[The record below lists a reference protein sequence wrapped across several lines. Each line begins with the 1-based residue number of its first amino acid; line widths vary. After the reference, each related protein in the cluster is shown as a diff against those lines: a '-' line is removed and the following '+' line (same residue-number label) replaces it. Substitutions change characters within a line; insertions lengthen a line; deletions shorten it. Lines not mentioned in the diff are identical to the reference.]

1 MTRRTSCHREDIG
14 KPMTRKG
21 IIINKNAHKA
31 YTYIDHVDPYEYDE
45 FVKQH
50 VHCNLLQS
58 SKWGEVKS
66 NWEHRL
72 TGLRDEQNKLIAA
85 SLALIRRI
93 KSGHT
98 LWYIPRGPIMDYR
111 QRETVAFYMTELRNQ
126 AHADRCVFL
135 KIDPPVVAH
144 AAPIAT
150 FEDVVDPEA
159 LDAKALLESI
169 GFQHQG
175 FTKGLYDTIQPRYQ
189 AVTFDDGR
197 LIEDRLTSRRRRAI
211 KNAEK
216 RMLEVHRGNTDDLDD
231 FCYLIEKT
239 EEAKDLVLRDKTY
252 FKRLMDLYG
261 DDSILYIA
269 RINLSTAITRAEKE
283 KLDIETR
290 IADLP
295 ENAPKKRR
303 VYQEQLDACESSLRF
318 YQEMRE
324 KEGDLALLA
333 GCLSVLYGRSCELL
347 YAGFNRD
354 YTRFAAQDAAYV
366 ATMNDAFRKGADY
379 VGMGGISGDLEDGLL
394 EYKSHFDPHI
404 VSYLGEFDLPVCP
417 VLYRLYRFMK
427 EKLGQ
432 RLIRLMR

>member
-1 MTRRTSCHREDIG
+1 MT
-14 KPMTRKG
+14 
-21 IIINKNAHKA
+21 
-31 YTYIDHVDPYEYDE
+31 YTYVDHVDPVEFDV

-50 VHCNLLQS
+50 AYCNLLQS
-58 SKWGEVKS
+58 SKWGKVKS

-72 TGLRDEQNKLIAA
+72 TGLRDEHDKLIAA
-85 SLALIRRI
+85 ALVLIRRI

-98 LWYIPRGPIMDYR
+98 LWYIPRGPIMDYQDRKAVTFYLEGLR
-111 QRETVAFYMTELRNQ
+111 QQ
-126 AHADRCVFL
+126 AYVDRSVFI

-144 AAPIAT
+144 TAPLVA

-159 LDAKALLESI
+159 LDTKAILESL
-169 GFQHQG
+169 GFRHQG
-175 FTKGLYDTIQPRYQ
+175 FAKGLYDTFQPRYQ
-189 AVTFDDGR
+189 AVTFDNGL

-239 EEAKDLVLRDKTY
+239 EEAKDVILRDKTY

-261 DDSILYIA
+261 DDCILYIA
-269 RINLSTAITRAEKE
+269 RIDLPTAIAQAEKQ
-283 KLDIETR
+283 KQGIEAR
-290 IADLP
+290 MAALP
-295 ENAPKKRR
+295 ENSPKKSRI
-303 VYQEQLDACESSLRF
+303 YQEQLDACDASLQL
-318 YQEMRE
+318 YQEMRK
-324 KEGDLALLA
+324 KEGDRALLA

-366 ATMNDAFRKGADY
+366 ATMNEAFRKGAGY

-394 EYKSHFDPHI
+394 EYKSHFDPHV
-404 VSYLGEFDLPVCP
+404 VSYLGEFDLPVRP
-417 VLYRLYRFMK
+417 FLYRLYRLMK
-427 EKLGQ
+427 NKLGH